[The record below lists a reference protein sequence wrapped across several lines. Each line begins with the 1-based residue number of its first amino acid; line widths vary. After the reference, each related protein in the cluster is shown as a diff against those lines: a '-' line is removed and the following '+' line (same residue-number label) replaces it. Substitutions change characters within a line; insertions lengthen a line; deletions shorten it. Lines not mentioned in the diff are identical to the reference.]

1 MAGGWAVLNLRFW
14 ATAVTAEPAKLSKG
28 HDGMKYL
35 TEIKVRGYHADFYG
49 HVNNAR
55 YLEFFE
61 EDRWAVLESKID
73 LRKWAT
79 KGLIFLVVNIN
90 VNYRR
95 AVPVGETLVIT
106 TKLEQIGN
114 RSVVLKQEILLKESK
129 EIAADALIT
138 FVVSDKT
145 GRAVTMDGE
154 IRAEIEKL
162 Q

>member
-1 MAGGWAVLNLRFW
+1 MGN
-14 ATAVTAEPAKLSKG
+14 
-28 HDGMKYL
+28 L

-61 EDRWAVLESKID
+61 EDRWAQLESKID
-73 LRKWAT
+73 LQQWAK
-79 KGLIFLVVNIN
+79 KGLIYLVVNIN
-90 VNYRR
+90 VNYRL
-95 AVPVGETLVIT
+95 AVPVGETLVVT
-106 TKLEQIGN
+106 TKLEKIGN
-114 RSVVLKQEILLKESK
+114 RSVILKQEILLKESR
-129 EIAADALIT
+129 EVAADALIT
-138 FVVSDKT
+138 FVIADRT